1 VKRRA
6 LSKLGISLASLLGAA
21 LAWEAWLRF
30 DGFQPLAFL
39 HESPLWEVVRPS
51 ADELLG
57 YELRPSASG
66 TAFDCEVR
74 VNALGF
80 RGAERVLERSSDVRR
95 IVVLGDSL
103 TFGNNL
109 AEEDT
114 YCAQLERMFA
124 GQGRAVEVC
133 NLGVAGY
140 DTLQEARVFERRGA
154 ALAPDLVVLGFCV
167 NDAGTVSLEL
177 EHLERVRAY
186 GGVAFRLRVAQWFAL
201 RYERW
206 KLARGAK
213 DANDEDVFRRT
224 HSEWIDALDEDAE
237 VRERMERL
245 RALLAEREG
254 APPAW
259 SPLPWYTSDAH
270 VGRLRRGVRELGRV
284 TRAAKVP
291 VLLALFPP
299 LKERPYLAAWDEV
312 YALVE
317 LLARREGFDVLSL
330 AGAVR
335 SSKQELQILPKD
347 WIHYNAAGNTL
358 MAQELVR
365 RIAERGWLD
374 EAR

>member
-1 VKRRA
+1 VTRR
-6 LSKLGISLASLLGAA
+6 LLGKLGISLGSVLVAL
-21 LAWEAWLRF
+21 LAWEAWLRV

-39 HESPLWEVVRPS
+39 HENPTWDVLGPS
-51 ADELLG
+51 EDVLLG
-57 YELRPSASG
+57 YELRPGSSG

-74 VNALGF
+74 INALGF
-80 RGAERVLERSSDVRR
+80 RGAERSLERSADVRR

-109 AEEDT
+109 AENDT
-114 YCAQLERMFA
+114 YCAQLEQIFA

-154 ALAPDLVVLGFCV
+154 SLAPDLVVLGFCV

-186 GGVAFRLRVAQWFAL
+186 GGAIFRLRVAQWCAL

-213 DANDEDVFRRT
+213 DVNDEDVFRRT
-224 HSEWIDALDEDAE
+224 HAEWIDALEDDAE

-245 RALLAEREG
+245 RSALAEREG

-259 SPLPWYTSDAH
+259 SPLPWYASDAH
-270 VGRLRRGVRELGRV
+270 VGRLRRGLRELGRV
-284 TRAAKVP
+284 TRAAHAP
-291 VLLALFPP
+291 VLLAIFPP
-299 LKERPYLAAWDEV
+299 LKERPYLAAWDEA

-317 LLARREGFDVLSL
+317 LLALREGFDVLSL
-330 AGAVR
+330 AEAVR
-335 SSKQELQILPKD
+335 SSKQDLQILDRD

-358 MAQELVR
+358 MAQELAR
-365 RIAERGWLD
+365 RITERGWLD